1 MAKFTKG
8 MTRPDGAGRKPGSSN
23 VVTRQ
28 MREMLRG
35 AAEGHMERFLEELD
49 TLHGEKYVNAY
60 LTMCKFVLPTLQSVK
75 VDDINTT
82 TRSITMKLLEL
93 RERSAGKDK

>member
-1 MAKFTKG
+1 MAQFEKG

-23 VVTRQ
+23 KVTRL

-35 AAEGHMERFLEELD
+35 AAEDNMERFLEELD

-60 LTMCKFVLPTLQSVK
+60 LTMCKFILPTLQSVK
-75 VDDINTT
+75 VDDTNTA
-82 TRSITMKLLEL
+82 TRSITMKLMEL
-93 RERSAGKDK
+93 SAKSEGK